1 MANAALLASL
11 VFAYAPVT
19 LAWSCVSSSLRMAA
33 CRGDAAASHIAPPHN
48 HFHVSLN
55 RRDALAAICIEAAL
69 LLPTGA
75 SASILPK
82 GPLPYQVRAVADE
95 DMKWPAALAAEAEL
109 AVGSK
114 SGRIAAVGFGMYN
127 TKPEM
132 SAEAVRLALEAGV
145 RAIDTATAYG
155 NEKEVGQAW
164 KASGIARS
172 EVCPCL
178 SISSIMRST
187 SASARTSRDM

>member
-1 MANAALLASL
+1 MANAALLAAL
-11 VFAYAPVT
+11 VLAYAPVT

-33 CRGDAAASHIAPPHN
+33 CRGDAAASHIAPP

-172 EVCPCL
+172 EVCSCL

-187 SASARTSRDM
+187 SASALTSRDM